1 MPSADVGGVAADCRG
16 QQSAVW
22 HARREFEL
30 LTLLAHEGDEE
41 TRRLFLRLRRQKH
54 LTPPEAK
61 QAAAATSRLP
71 LGHRPCLSGRRQPS
85 SLGAS
90 ETGNGSSGSTSPR
103 WRRCARGCRRG
114 CAAPGLTSGSL
125 WSSRSQRRRR
135 GRQRPHPLHRR
146 PWLWGPSRQ
155 TLRWRPCGSA
165 ILPGGLRFASPP
177 S

>member
-61 QAAAATSRLP
+61 QAAGRSRA
-71 LGHRPCLSGRRQPS
+71 RPAPARAQAVPKRKTTAQLAR
-85 SLGAS
+85 S
-90 ETGNGSSGSTSPR
+90 ERNRERLFRKHLAKVAKVRPR
-103 WRRCARGCRRG
+103 LQA
-114 CAAPGLTSGSL
+114 
-125 WSSRSQRRRR
+125 
-135 GRQRPHPLHRR
+135 
-146 PWLWGPSRQ
+146 
-155 TLRWRPCGSA
+155 
-165 ILPGGLRFASPP
+165 
-177 S
+177 

>member
-61 QAAAATSRLP
+61 QAAGRSRAKPAPARAQAVPKRKTTAQLARSERNRERLFRKHLAKVAKDGAPEAA
-71 LGHRPCLSGRRQPS
+71 GV
-85 SLGAS
+85 
-90 ETGNGSSGSTSPR
+90 
-103 WRRCARGCRRG
+103 
-114 CAAPGLTSGSL
+114 AAP
-125 WSSRSQRRRR
+125 
-135 GRQRPHPLHRR
+135 RQ
-146 PWLWGPSRQ
+146 G
-155 TLRWRPCGSA
+155 
-165 ILPGGLRFASPP
+165 
-177 S
+177 